1 MKKLNKNI
9 LNYIRTESPIKD
21 MDVSEVEKYM
31 LVKTLI
37 LANPVIGKITNMSGI
52 NAIVNKLERYSNN
65 DLTDYMKN
73 RYKYINIVIRE
84 LLATEITNDVCKEL
98 LYHNIDPIFFDCA
111 DDFRITDITH
121 KIMDDYNMNTLVETS
136 WDQNGKTKSLKFNL
150 DKFLVTIAIKTYRPY
165 IVMEFVEDKMFL
177 IMTEDEIINRILKY
191 PIFLN
196 KDIDKLNYIIQ
207 NILEP

>member
-1 MKKLNKNI
+1 M
-9 LNYIRTESPIKD
+9 
-21 MDVSEVEKYM
+21 
-31 LVKTLI
+31 
-37 LANPVIGKITNMSGI
+37 
-52 NAIVNKLERYSNN
+52 
-65 DLTDYMKN
+65 
-73 RYKYINIVIRE
+73 IRE

-121 KIMDDYNMNTLVETS
+121 KIIDDYNMNTIVETS

-150 DKFLVTIAIKTYRPY
+150 DEFLITITMKTYRPY
-165 IVMEFVEDKMFL
+165 MVIDFAEDKMFL
-177 IMTEDEIINRILKY
+177 ITTEDEIINRILKY

>member
-9 LNYIRTESPIKD
+9 LNYIKTESPIKD
-21 MDVSEVEKYM
+21 INASETEKYM

-121 KIMDDYNMNTLVETS
+121 KIMDDYNMNTIVETS
-136 WDQNGKTKSLKFNL
+136 FLLNDKIKSIEFNL
-150 DKFLVTIAIKTYRPY
+150 DKFLVAIAMKTYRPY

-196 KDIDKLNYIIQ
+196 NDIDKLNYII
-207 NILEP
+207 

>member
-1 MKKLNKNI
+1 MVKLNEKI

-21 MDVSEVEKYM
+21 MEASEKEKYM
-31 LVKTLI
+31 LIKTLI

-52 NAIVNKLERYSNN
+52 NTIVNKLERYSDN
-65 DLTDYMKN
+65 DITDYMKN

-84 LLATEITNDVCKEL
+84 LLATEITNDVYKEL
-98 LYHNIDPIFFDCA
+98 LYHNIDPIFFDYA

-121 KIMDDYNMNTLVETS
+121 KIIDDYNMNTIVETS
-136 WDQNGKTKSLKFNL
+136 WLQNGKIKSIKFNL
-150 DKFLVTIAIKTYRPY
+150 DEFLMTIAMKAYKPY
-165 IVMEFVEDKMFL
+165 MVIEFVEDKMFL
-177 IMTEDEIINRILKY
+177 MMTEDEIINRILKY

-207 NILEP
+207 NILES

>member
-1 MKKLNKNI
+1 MAKLNEKI

-21 MDVSEVEKYM
+21 MDASETEKYM
-31 LVKTLI
+31 LLKTLI

-52 NAIVNKLERYSNN
+52 NTIVNKLEHYSDN
-65 DLTDYMKN
+65 DLNDYMKN

-121 KIMDDYNMNTLVETS
+121 KIIDDYNMNTIVETS

-150 DKFLVTIAIKTYRPY
+150 DEFLITIAMKTYRPY
-165 IVMEFVEDKMFL
+165 MVIDFAEDKMFL
-177 IMTEDEIINRILKY
+177 ITTEDEIINRILKY

>member
-1 MKKLNKNI
+1 MTKLNEKI
-9 LNYIRTESPIKD
+9 LNYIKIENPIKD
-21 MDVSEVEKYM
+21 VKASEVEKYM

-84 LLATEITNDVCKEL
+84 ILATEITNDVCKEL
-98 LYHNIDPIFFDCA
+98 LYNNIDPIFFDYA

-121 KIMDDYNMNTLVETS
+121 KIIDDYNMNTIVETS

-150 DKFLVTIAIKTYRPY
+150 DTFLVAIGMKTYRPY
-165 IVMEFVEDKMFL
+165 TVIDFVEDKIFL

-196 KDIDKLNYIIQ
+196 KDIDKLNYIVQ